1 MNDYYI
7 PNNIN
12 NFDFKNISYNFNN
25 VNIFNNIENSVMI
38 NNNLLNN
45 FNFNNN
51 SFFTGNIN
59 NDNYVD
65 INT

>member
-1 MNDYYI
+1 
-7 PNNIN
+7 
-12 NFDFKNISYNFNN
+12 
-25 VNIFNNIENSVMI
+25 MI